1 MSHPLAAPPNKPPC
15 HPAGWDGMLE
25 DRGNTDTSDV
35 PEWSRAQMTDTGK
48 SRAQKLLGDTAPE
61 LARLTDEDL
70 FGQVRAT
77 RATRIFP

>member
-1 MSHPLAAPPNKPPC
+1 
-15 HPAGWDGMLE
+15 MLE
-25 DRGNTDTSDV
+25 DRGNTDTSDA

-70 FGQVRAT
+70 SGR
-77 RATRIFP
+77 